1 MAKFGEK
8 SKKEVL
14 ESNANLPVPV
24 KEIDYEKDI
33 ADDYEYARKMYKDL
47 LDTGMGTLENLAAL
61 AGESESPRAFEVLS
75 TSIKNLSDVTDK
87 LMALQK
93 NVKEVKKKE
102 TSDGQAPKGLTQNNM
117 FFGSTKDLAKLFETQ
132 QEKII
137 GPTSDE

>member
-47 LDTGMGTLENLAAL
+47 LDTGMGTLENLASL

-102 TSDGQAPKGLTQNNM
+102 TGDGQTPKGLTQNNM
-117 FFGSTKDLAKLFETQ
+117 FIGSTKELAKLFETQ
-132 QEKII
+132 QEKVI
-137 GPTSDE
+137 GQASDE